1 MPKSVEQF
9 GLQFNPFEPSGT
21 GAPLSDKDLW
31 LPESWKRQLRDLLD
45 LLETSVSLK
54 ALAIPGEYGSGKT
67 YVLQWLYREELP
79 KRHIQPFYFDNPGVQ
94 FYDLAESLL
103 QQIGRKDF
111 AKALWELS
119 KVHVNAPYQKNLF
132 AGAYEEYVLG
142 HRQESPAQRKAQ
154 LDDVTYKLH
163 DALQEAGI
171 TDNEEIAFRLAR
183 TVAETPT
190 KPYFEYRDFVANSR
204 GTLVAENEEAP
215 YFAAVLST
223 LRLAKGARAIAFL
236 VDEFE
241 EISLQ
246 KRLTRRDA
254 HDYLAT
260 LKRLIN
266 LTRGEDFW
274 VFLAMTP
281 DSVERSRE
289 LEPALWQRF
298 TGEGEFQ
305 FEIPPLTTDEAID
318 LIAHRLDAA
327 RVDGYDPPNRLFP
340 FPEEVGQILSPVV
353 MSSPRRLVKVCFY
366 ALSSSDPD
374 HVPFPPEHLREVEG
388 KAYPFVNSEA

>member
-1 MPKSVEQF
+1 MPKLDEHF
-9 GLQFNPFEPSGT
+9 GLRFNPFEPSGT

-31 LPESWKRQLRDLLD
+31 LPKSWKKQLQDLMDILD
-45 LLETSVSLK
+45 TSASPK

-79 KRHIQPFYFDNPGVQ
+79 RRHIQPFYFDNPGVQ

-103 QQIGRKDF
+103 KQIGRKDF
-111 AKALWELS
+111 AKILWELS
-119 KVHVNAPYQKNLF
+119 KVHVDDPYQRNLF

-142 HRQESPAQRKAQ
+142 HRQGSTAQRKEQ
-154 LDDVTYKLH
+154 LDDVTFKLQ
-163 DALQEAGI
+163 DAMQEAGI
-171 TDNEEIAFRLAR
+171 TDHEEIAFRLAR

-190 KPYFEYRDFVANSR
+190 KPYFEYRDFVSKSR
-204 GTLVAENEEAP
+204 ETLVAENEEAP
-215 YFAAVLST
+215 YFAAVLRT
-223 LRLAKGARAIAFL
+223 LKLAKGARAIAFL

-266 LTRGEDFW
+266 LMRGEDFW
-274 VFLAMTP
+274 IILAMTP
-281 DSVERSRE
+281 DSIERSRE

-305 FEIPPLTTDEAID
+305 FEIPPLTTDEALD
-318 LIAHRLDAA
+318 LIEHRLDAA
-327 RVDGYDPPNRLFP
+327 RMDGHEPPNRLFP
-340 FPEEVGQILSPVV
+340 FPENVGEILSPVV
-353 MSSPRRLVKVCFY
+353 LSSPRRLVKVCFY
-366 ALSSSDPD
+366 ALSSSGPD
-374 HVPFPPEHLREVEG
+374 RVPFPPEHLREVES
-388 KAYPFVNSEA
+388 KTYPSMVTEG